1 MRIPRGNTCG
11 RALIPQAGS
20 HAWLLCGYL
29 GMQSAVNASAAG
41 LVRMLTY
48 GMRIPME
55 RHVTCSGI
63 WYAQARP
70 LMQPAALSVSSA
82 LQAQT
87 FSGGSRARGSRHRQ
101 GGGTHH
107 SMLRQKWQHRHLASH
122 LVQRGVFCIG
132 NQRSR
137 GTRSFAKHQSQKHP
151 VQSPQSTQV
160 RRSISSS
167 PPMAWDSG

>member
-1 MRIPRGNTCG
+1 MRARTDPTGWLACMVAMRIPGDAERRQCI
-11 RALIPQAGS
+11 RCRAGS
-20 HAWLLCGYL
+20 HAD
-29 GMQSAVNASAAG
+29 
-41 LVRMLTY
+41 VRYADTY
-48 GMRIPME
+48 GEACHML
-55 RHVTCSGI
+55 RHMVRAGKAAHAARCAECFQRPPSLDFQCHHLRCV
-63 WYAQARP
+63 AQS
-70 LMQPAALSVSSA
+70 Q
-82 LQAQT
+82 
-87 FSGGSRARGSRHRQ
+87 ARGSRHRQ

-122 LVQRGVFCIG
+122 LVQRGVFCVG